1 MNIYTDT
8 NSPFPSQVVSDAE
21 KASLEYGEQVA
32 QAIEQE
38 WFSQGRV
45 SGNRYLTN
53 WNNFHQLRLYA
64 RGEQSIQK
72 YKDELAINGDL
83 SYLNLDWKPV
93 PILSKFVDIV
103 VNGISSK
110 SYDIKAY
117 AQDPESI
124 KKRTEYASKIYE
136 DMLSKEY
143 LENLKQTLGLDL
155 YQSPSKDIIPEN
167 REELEL
173 HMQLSYKQSVEIAEE
188 EAISSVFAQNK
199 YDLIRRRLNMDLVT
213 CGIAAAKTSF
223 NVANGV
229 TVDYVDPAYMI
240 YSYTEDPNFEDIYY
254 VGEIKA
260 ITIPELKKEFPH
272 ISEEELKRIQAQP
285 GNRSYITGWGDYD
298 ANTVQVLYFD
308 YKTYHNQVFKIKQ
321 TDQGLIKAIEKP
333 DTFNPEPNENFERV
347 GRSIEVLYSGAKVLG
362 TNTMLKWELAQNM
375 SRPFADTTKVKMNY
389 AICAPR
395 MYKGRI
401 ESIVSKCTGF
411 ADMIQLTH
419 LKLQQ
424 VISRMV
430 PDGVYLDMDGLSEVD
445 LGNGTNYN
453 PAEALNMY
461 FQTGSIV
468 GRSLTQEGDMNPGKV
483 PIQELQSGSGN
494 AKISSL
500 IQTYQYYLQMIRD
513 VTGLNEARD
522 GSLPDRNTLVGLQK
536 LAANASNVATRHI
549 VQSSLFLTLKLAENI
564 SLKVADAL
572 EFPLTKSSLQNS
584 ISTYNIKTL
593 EEVVNLNLH
602 DFGIFLELEPDE
614 EEKQQLESNIQIAL
628 QAKNIDVEDAI
639 DLRSIKNL
647 KLANQ
652 MLKVKRKEKAKQDQ
666 AAQQANIAAQS
677 QAQAAA
683 AEKTAMAEVQ
693 KQQAISGANVEYEK
707 AKSQFEIE
715 RMQIQAQLKKQEMQM
730 QHQFDMQ
737 LKQVEEEQAQLE
749 QNIQVALQAG
759 GIDLEDAID
768 LRQIRNLKLANQ
780 MLKVKR
786 RQKAKQD
793 QANQQA
799 NIQAQAQ
806 AQAETAEKTAMA
818 EVQKQQAI
826 SGANVEY
833 EKAKSEFEKDRMQL
847 QSQLDQQKMMQ
858 QHKNDMELKQLEVQ
872 QQQQKE
878 KEIEDRKDKRIKME
892 GTQQSKMI
900 QQRQTDS
907 PAIDFEAESGLDM
920 SPFM

>member
-1 MNIYTDT
+1 MNIYTNT
-8 NSPFPSQVVSDAE
+8 NSPFPSQVVSDQE
-21 KASLEYGEQVA
+21 KSSIEYGKQVA

-38 WFSQGRV
+38 WFSQGRT

-53 WNNFHQLRLYA
+53 WNNFHMLRTYA

-93 PILSKFVDIV
+93 PILSKFVDIL

-124 KKRTEYASKIYE
+124 KKRTNYASKIYE
-136 DMLSKEY
+136 DMLSREF
-143 LENLKQTLGLDL
+143 LDNLKQTLGIDL
-155 YQSPSKDIIPEN
+155 YQAPDPDVAPETQ
-167 REELEL
+167 EELEL
-173 HMQLSYKQSVEIAEE
+173 HMQLTYKQSVEIAEE
-188 EAISSVFAQNK
+188 EAISSVLAQNK
-199 YDLIRRRLNMDLVT
+199 YDLTRRRLNMDLTV
-213 CGIAAAKTSF
+213 CGIAAAKTDF
-223 NVANGV
+223 NTANGV
-229 TVDYVDPAYMI
+229 TVDYVDPAYLV

-254 VGEIKA
+254 VGELKA

-272 ISEEELKRIQAQP
+272 ISDEELERIQAMP

-298 ANTVQVLYFD
+298 SNTVQVLYFD

-333 DTFNPEPNENFERV
+333 DTFNPPENDNFERV
-347 GRSIEVLYSGAKVLG
+347 SRSIEVLYSGAKVLG
-362 TNTMLKWELAQNM
+362 TDTMLKWELAENM
-375 SRPFADTTKVKMNY
+375 SRPYADTTKVKMNY

-395 MYKGRI
+395 IYKGRI
-401 ESIVSKCTGF
+401 ESLVSKCTGF
-411 ADMIQLTH
+411 ADMIQITH

-430 PDGVYLDMDGLSEVD
+430 PDGVYLDMDGLAEVD

-483 PIQELQSGSGN
+483 PIQELQSSGGQG
-494 AKISSL
+494 KIQSL
-500 IQTYQYYLQMIRD
+500 INTYQYYLQMIRD

-549 VQSSLFLTLKLAENI
+549 TQSSLYLTLKLAENI

-602 DFGIFLELEPDE
+602 DFGIYLELEPDE
-614 EEKQQLESNIQIAL
+614 EEKQQLEANIQIAL
-628 QAKNIDVEDAI
+628 QANNIDVEDAI
-639 DLRSIKNL
+639 DLRQIKNL

-652 MLKVKRKEKAKQDQ
+652 MLKIKRKEK
-666 AAQQANIAAQS
+666 
-677 QAQAAA
+677 
-683 AEKTAMAEVQ
+683 E
-693 KQQAISGANVEYEK
+693 
-707 AKSQFEIE
+707 
-715 RMQIQAQLKKQEMQM
+715 
-730 QHQFDMQ
+730 
-737 LKQVEEEQAQLE
+737 
-749 QNIQVALQAG
+749 
-759 GIDLEDAID
+759 
-768 LRQIRNLKLANQ
+768 
-780 MLKVKR
+780 
-786 RQKAKQD
+786 KQD

-799 NIQAQAQ
+799 NIQAQAA
-806 AQAETAEKTAMA
+806 AQAETAEKTALA

-847 QSQLDQQKMMQ
+847 QAQLDKEKMMQ
-858 QHKNDMELKQLEVQ
+858 QHKNAMELKQLETQ

-878 KEIEDRKDKRIKME
+878 QEIEDRKDRRIKME

-900 QQRQTDS
+900 QQRNVDG
-907 PAIDFEAESGLDM
+907 PAIDFENEGADLDM
-920 SPFM
+920 SAFMQ

>member
-707 AKSQFEIE
+707 AKS
-715 RMQIQAQLKKQEMQM
+715 
-730 QHQFDMQ
+730 
-737 LKQVEEEQAQLE
+737 
-749 QNIQVALQAG
+749 
-759 GIDLEDAID
+759 
-768 LRQIRNLKLANQ
+768 
-780 MLKVKR
+780 
-786 RQKAKQD
+786 
-793 QANQQA
+793 
-799 NIQAQAQ
+799 
-806 AQAETAEKTAMA
+806 
-818 EVQKQQAI
+818 
-826 SGANVEY
+826 
-833 EKAKSEFEKDRMQL
+833 EFEKDRMQL